1 MNKAV
6 VSHHETAQGS
16 AKTYATGFALSIILT
31 LAAYALVVKG
41 IASGWALVFILAALA
56 ISQLLVQ
63 LVFFLHVGR
72 ESKPRWNLT
81 VMAFAA
87 MVVIILVFGS
97 LWIMKN
103 LQYNHAKVPS
113 TEQIIK
119 DEGYQPSSN

>member
-6 VSHHETAQGS
+6 VSHHEAAHGS
-16 AKTYATGFALSIILT
+16 VKTYATGFAFSIILT
-31 LAAYALVVKG
+31 LAAYLLVVKNVFN
-41 IASGWALVFILAALA
+41 GWGLIFALAALA
-56 ISQLLVQ
+56 VTQLLVQ

-87 MVVIILVFGS
+87 MVVVILVFGS

-103 LQYNHAKVPS
+103 LQYNHAKIPS

-119 DEGYQPSSN
+119 DEGY